1 MPPDKSASLT
11 TSTDT
16 FSNIYQEL
24 AHKRRVALDQRKQAV
39 EVFPLARIMDVNEF
53 IAEANVML
61 EPLEEEH
68 RINGELLGS
77 LRGHLDGLALLA
89 HALSAKDSELTKLQR
104 EQEQSK
110 SAISGLNQKV
120 PKWQAHAFRR
130 ATGQAGEDSL
140 VDRN

>member
-1 MPPDKSASLT
+1 
-11 TSTDT
+11 
-16 FSNIYQEL
+16 
-24 AHKRRVALDQRKQAV
+24 
-39 EVFPLARIMDVNEF
+39 
-53 IAEANVML
+53 ML

-120 PKWQAHAFRR
+120 AKWQAHAFRR